1 MGQEYSM
8 EVVQKAEDLY
18 CTGGHTFDQV
28 ATLTGVARST
38 LLRWSDLYG
47 WRDKREQVRQ
57 AMSSI
62 PIDDILTRAAYGKK
76 LLASLD
82 PNDAHAVARLQE
94 MAIKTAQWAAAK
106 QATTPPE
113 PEAAREIKTE
123 EDMVSALEEALQ
135 MKCNMILSTP
145 MQVSLASIKD
155 IAKGME
161 FLASMRGKL
170 QPESSPAGQPGEA
183 DKVEPESTESREPG
197 MSAEMAKWIRENVL
211 GVRKPAGGANG

>member
-1 MGQEYSM
+1 M

-38 LLRWSDLYG
+38 LLRWSDLYE
-47 WRDKREQVRQ
+47 WRDKREKIRK

-62 PIDDILTRAAYGKK
+62 QVNDILTRAAYGEK

-82 PNDAHAVARLQE
+82 PQDAHAVARLQE
-94 MAIKTAQWAAAK
+94 MAIKTAQWAAAR
-106 QATTPPE
+106 QLPVQPE
-113 PEAAREIKTE
+113 PGAQRDIRTE

-145 MQVSLASIKD
+145 MQVSLSTMKEMSQAW
-155 IAKGME
+155 E
-161 FLASMRGKL
+161 LLETMRGRLKNVEE
-170 QPESSPAGQPGEA
+170 PEKGEA
-183 DKVEPESTESREPG
+183 KSQQEIDEAAAKIIKKVR
-197 MSAEMAKWIRENVL
+197 
-211 GVRKPAGGANG
+211 GAYGL